1 MVMCLPSP
9 TTFFT
14 GSPAPLPAPPTISS
28 FETKEIGFRTL
39 SHCLVTFKIIYIPSC
54 LHRKPFETGTAS
66 GDSFHSPT
74 PHSTGLCTPSSADN
88 VLNKWPIRH
97 HVSARYLL
105 CPERVHLEREI
116 KQLLSPPAPSAVPGE
131 ERQRPAPDQTSE
143 LMLQSPAGE
152 PVSAFLLSLYVSP
165 ESRLLKESGWLLKR
179 GRLLKTQPWSFS
191 PFPSLSNPPS
201 SVFTMWNAKKKKTKN
216 QTSPSPTLF
225 CRDVCQRDDEMT
237 SSWTWMQLLDVS
249 PQGWGRPTVT
259 VPYMSALLRTK
270 PQRWVLDRGLHT
282 CYQTYTY
289 IIKRTHVFCLHSL
302 LATVPW
308 LPMAPG
314 SASELLMDV
323 NFLDW

>member
-39 SHCLVTFKIIYIPSC
+39 SHCLVTFKIIYIPSR

-116 KQLLSPPAPSAVPGE
+116 MQLRSPPAPSAVPGE

-201 SVFTMWNAKKKKTKN
+201 SVFTMWNAKKKHKKN
-216 QTSPSPTLF
+216 KKKKHHLVLPSF
-225 CRDVCQRDDEMT
+225 VGMSAREMMKWHHPGPECNC
-237 SSWTWMQLLDVS
+237 WTWVLKDEEGQQLQFL
-249 PQGWGRPTVT
+249 T
-259 VPYMSALLRTK
+259 
-270 PQRWVLDRGLHT
+270 WVLRWERSHRGE
-282 CYQTYTY
+282 
-289 IIKRTHVFCLHSL
+289 F
-302 LATVPW
+302 
-308 LPMAPG
+308 
-314 SASELLMDV
+314 
-323 NFLDW
+323 